1 MATSEALLKHPVANL
16 TVTAPHVVLPAGFI
30 DHPAQGS
37 AVVRGVVEIDGW
49 AATAVGPC
57 ARVELTLDGQP
68 IGRARLGGRRGDV
81 RRATGV
87 PAAALSGFSLLVDLA
102 ELEFSGPSVT
112 LGGYGVGLDGSHV
125 PLRPAQI
132 EVDGNGRIRSGPSRG
147 QAVKVHQTLS
157 RRQLLMPLGRRRRSG
172 PMRIL
177 VCAHN
182 LEYGGA
188 QLVLAD
194 MIGRIRDERPLEGV
208 VVSFGDGPVRES
220 FEQLGF
226 EVHISPPFPISSF
239 AEYESRMDELSAWAT
254 SRRRCDV
261 ALINTVNA
269 FPGADLCLRLGLPTA
284 WAIHESYPP
293 QMLWSTYD
301 EAVDPRVRARAED
314 AMVNASSLVF
324 PCEATRACY
333 EPYLPS
339 ARCKTLPYG
348 IDIDELDRWRSGF
361 DSSEDRRQ
369 QQIPRDATVVLC
381 VGTIDPRKG
390 QVPLIQAFAQIA
402 DRYPG
407 AILRL
412 VGSLQNAHSDSA
424 SMAAAAYGVQD
435 RVRIEPVTSEVRPS
449 YANASLLVCASD
461 VESLPRSILEAMA
474 LGVPVLGTNIFGVPD
489 LITDGHTGW
498 LCEPRD
504 VRALADALDRV
515 LALDE
520 HERAHVAGNARLMVE
535 QNYRLVIRSS
545 AWGEM
550 LSEL

>member
-1 MATSEALLKHPVANL
+1 
-16 TVTAPHVVLPAGFI
+16 
-30 DHPAQGS
+30 
-37 AVVRGVVEIDGW
+37 
-49 AATAVGPC
+49 
-57 ARVELTLDGQP
+57 
-68 IGRARLGGRRGDV
+68 
-81 RRATGV
+81 
-87 PAAALSGFSLLVDLA
+87 
-102 ELEFSGPSVT
+102 
-112 LGGYGVGLDGSHV
+112 
-125 PLRPAQI
+125 
-132 EVDGNGRIRSGPSRG
+132 
-147 QAVKVHQTLS
+147 
-157 RRQLLMPLGRRRRSG
+157 
-172 PMRIL
+172 
-177 VCAHN
+177 
-182 LEYGGA
+182 
-188 QLVLAD
+188 

-226 EVHISPPFPISSF
+226 EVHVSPAFPISSF
-239 AEYESRMDELSAWAT
+239 EEYESRMEELSAWAT
-254 SRRRCDV
+254 SRRRCHV
-261 ALINTVNA
+261 ALVNTVNA

-293 QMLWSTYD
+293 RMLWFTFG
-301 EAVDPRVRARAED
+301 EAVDPRVRERAED
-314 AMVNASSLVF
+314 ALVNASSLVF
-324 PCEATRACY
+324 ACQATRACY
-333 EPYLPS
+333 EPTRC
-339 ARCKTLPYG
+339 ARCVTLPYG

-361 DSSEDRRQ
+361 DSSEDRRR
-369 QQIPRDATVVLC
+369 QQIPRDAIVVLC

-402 DRYPG
+402 DRYPD
-407 AILRL
+407 AMLRL
-412 VGSLQNAHSDSA
+412 VGSLQNDHSDSA
-424 SMAAAAYGVQD
+424 SMAAAAYGVQN
-435 RVRIEPVTSEVRPS
+435 RVRIEPVTSDVRPS

-474 LGVPVLGTNIFGVPD
+474 LGVPVLEPTSSAVPD

-520 HERAHVAGNARLMVE
+520 DERAHVAGNARLMVE